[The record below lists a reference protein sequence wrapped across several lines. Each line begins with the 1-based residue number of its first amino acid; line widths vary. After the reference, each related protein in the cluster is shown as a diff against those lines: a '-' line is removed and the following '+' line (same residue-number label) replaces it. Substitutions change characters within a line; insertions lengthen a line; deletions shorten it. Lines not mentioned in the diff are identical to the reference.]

1 MRTGRETAGPST
13 TLRSGRDDNSAAGKM
28 APKAAHEWLLVVPTE
43 LSSRPERSVVEGP
56 AVPLPVLTQTLE
68 GHGCLIPEVL
78 RRAGTTSV
86 FEARV
91 FEDLSLLAGTIRRK
105 RVQR

>member
-1 MRTGRETAGPST
+1 MTILLHGQVLLTEAFAGTA
-13 TLRSGRDDNSAAGKM
+13 
-28 APKAAHEWLLVVPTE
+28 E

-91 FEDLSLLAGTIRRK
+91 FEDLSLLAGAIRRK